1 MGFPLAYLLLKAPQV
16 DRPILYYIQVGLML
30 LWLLILFL
38 VDYLLRIDFRQ
49 TQWMVIGYVTLYF
62 AGTGGMLGVTALAG
76 RRWMLSAVVLFFVA
90 AVLAFVQRA
99 VTGY

>member
-1 MGFPLAYLLLKAPQV
+1 
-16 DRPILYYIQVGLML
+16 ML
-30 LWLLILFL
+30 LWLLFLFL

-62 AGTGGMLGVTALAG
+62 AGTGGMLGVAALAG

-90 AVLAFVQRA
+90 ALLAFVQRA
-99 VTGY
+99 VTGF